1 MGRPGVMHTHTHRR
15 MHTDIVHVSL
25 SGSPNVLFNT
35 LQKLG
40 SKLFFCHSNWFLNL
54 NRWHLTMALQGAL
67 DGGYGSSSWYM
78 VIPFSFEVSHF
89 FLTLL
94 SNFIFSLTEG
104 WGHVLF
110 FRPHSPLSRTSSARL
125 IPGL

>member
-1 MGRPGVMHTHTHRR
+1 MGRPGVMHTHTHT
-15 MHTDIVHVSL
+15 HTYAYRYSTVSSL

-94 SNFIFSLTEG
+94 LAI
-104 WGHVLF
+104 LF
-110 FRPHSPLSRTSSARL
+110 FPLLRAGAMSCSF
-125 IPGL
+125 IPTALCLEPQVLD